1 MKWSWGFSTR
11 RREKKRLAERRT
23 RSSDR
28 PGPLPAVRE
37 RALTL
42 QLPPGNTDLVGKSRH
57 QSTCDQQ
64 QSAFFA
70 KLPQE
75 IRYLIYREVL
85 APAHHP
91 ELHVAS
97 AHQRLLSRRCF
108 NEDPDVPG
116 RRHSCWGGRYKQ
128 DGTTAPNPNLG
139 GYQPED
145 DSPYPIRLGLLRSCR
160 QAYSESI
167 DLLYSRNILS
177 FRQTRTV
184 VDLQHTILP
193 QRLHSIRSVH
203 FYFLL
208 QLIWCDTHLA
218 VAEPFWPL
226 DIPFFWESAWK
237 AIAEMKSLQSLR
249 VELTDGR
256 VDDEYPNMDGLVHLL
271 KPMMTVGFPKYVVQF
286 DWPIE
291 ADEIARLLG
300 SELPFEVQVQEKPAD
315 HIDYW

>member
-160 QAYSESI
+160 QAYVA
-167 DLLYSRNILS
+167 RV
-177 FRQTRTV
+177 F
-184 VDLQHTILP
+184 HT
-193 QRLHSIRSVH
+193 
-203 FYFLL
+203 
-208 QLIWCDTHLA
+208 
-218 VAEPFWPL
+218 
-226 DIPFFWESAWK
+226 
-237 AIAEMKSLQSLR
+237 
-249 VELTDGR
+249 
-256 VDDEYPNMDGLVHLL
+256 
-271 KPMMTVGFPKYVVQF
+271 
-286 DWPIE
+286 
-291 ADEIARLLG
+291 
-300 SELPFEVQVQEKPAD
+300 
-315 HIDYW
+315 